1 MAEEIKVGDTAS
13 AALPSCPCCT
23 AERPHEGYG
32 RLERRDRRMIAASGS
47 KRQSFHVRV
56 RAGLEK

>member
-23 AERPHEGYG
+23 AERP
-32 RLERRDRRMIAASGS
+32 LKATVDWS
-47 KRQSFHVRV
+47 KGIV
-56 RAGLEK
+56 A